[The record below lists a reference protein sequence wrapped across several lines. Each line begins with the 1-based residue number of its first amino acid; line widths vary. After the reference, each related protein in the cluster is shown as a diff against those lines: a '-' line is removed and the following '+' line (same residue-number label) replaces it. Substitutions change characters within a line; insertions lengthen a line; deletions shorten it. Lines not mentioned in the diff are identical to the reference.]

1 MCVCVA
7 LASGW
12 LHGYSYRDSTGL
24 PLKISGE
31 CVCVGG
37 GDGSGCLFA
46 RSPISLSLPSLPSS
60 LSSPS
65 REAERN
71 KALVWIAVIELNTL
85 APGQRD
91 ESSCGI
97 QGERG
102 ENVFSC
108 RSPENQG

>member
-1 MCVCVA
+1 MCVA
-7 LASGW
+7 LVSGW

-24 PLKISGE
+24 PLKISVV
-31 CVCVGG
+31 CVCVCRRGQVVY
-37 GDGSGCLFA
+37 L
-46 RSPISLSLPSLPSS
+46 PVHLSLPLFPFLPSS